1 MKLYLVSLGA
11 GVLVG
16 VIYALL
22 QVRSPAPPVVALLG
36 LLGMLIGEQ
45 VVPPVKRWLAGEPVT
60 ISWFHSEC
68 VPKITGMPGPAA
80 GTPAAGGPVAGTP
93 AAGAPVAGGPV
104 AGAAVAGAPVA
115 VATAPVTPTATTPP
129 ENKSS

>member
-80 GTPAAGGPVAGTP
+80 GAPAAGGPVAGSPT
-93 AAGAPVAGGPV
+93 
-104 AGAAVAGAPVA
+104 A

>member
-80 GTPAAGGPVAGTP
+80 DAPAAGGPVAGGPVAGTP
-93 AAGAPVAGGPV
+93 A